1 MRKELSV
8 FLVVV
13 FFSGVVLAQVPSTL
27 NFQGQLLQKEIWG
40 TGDDEWMLWPVRL
53 ATVDAT
59 FRLYTSATGSG
70 AVWFENYSVTTTYE
84 GIYNVQLGSQT
95 PFSLEAR
102 SYWLGITVN
111 DNDEMSPR
119 LPMGSALSAL
129 FVQGLTLD
137 QGRYLDLLPH
147 SAAPELCT
155 SANSGAVALNSNY
168 APCICNG
175 DSWRFVGYGT
185 ACQW

>member
-27 NFQGQLLQKEIWG
+27 NFQGQLMQKEVWSK
-40 TGDDEWMLWPVRL
+40 EEYYLWPIRS
-53 ATVDAT
+53 ASVDMT
-59 FRLYTSATGSG
+59 FRLYTSESGGG
-70 AVWFENYSVTTTYE
+70 AVWFENYSVTTSYE

-95 PFSLEAR
+95 PLALEAR
-102 SYWLGITVN
+102 NYWIGITVN
-111 DNDEMSPR
+111 ANDEMTPR
-119 LPMGSALSAL
+119 LPLGSVLSS
-129 FVQGLTLD
+129 FSVRG
-137 QGRYLDLLPH
+137 LDLTPR
-147 SAAPELCT
+147 SAAPHLCT
-155 SANSGAVALNSNY
+155 PEHASELALTSSY
-168 APCICNG
+168 ALCICNG